1 MYRGRFAPTPS
12 GPLHL
17 GSLVAAVGS
26 YLDANAHN
34 GQWFVRIEDVDKPR
48 AIPGAADTILRQ
60 LEDHGLTWHGEVIFQ
75 SDRDE
80 SYQDYINSLTSADCI
95 YQCDCS
101 RKAIRERGGI
111 YDGYCRTRQPRPT
124 PYALRYINSNPVNQF
139 NDRALGVQQGDTS
152 TCAEDFVVKRRD
164 GLYAYQLAV
173 VVDDIEQGITDI
185 VRGSDLVVPSFW
197 QLTLWQHIAKTEP
210 RMMHLPL
217 VTSNDGRKLSKQN
230 HAPAINSQHASD
242 NLLTAL
248 NYLGIDAHELSETR
262 QIDEILAFAVQK
274 WRKKWHITPA

>member
-1 MYRGRFAPTPS
+1 MYQGRFAPTPS

-26 YLDANAHN
+26 YLDAHAHH
-34 GQWFVRIEDVDKPR
+34 GHWLVRIEDVDKPR
-48 AIPGAADTILRQ
+48 AVPGAADIILGQ
-60 LEDHGLTWHGEVIFQ
+60 LEAHGLTWDGDVIFQ
-75 SDRDE
+75 SERDE
-80 SYQDYINSLTSADCI
+80 VYQSYIDSLTSAGFI

-111 YDGYCRTRQPRPT
+111 YDGYCRTRQPRPA
-124 PYALRYINSNPVNQF
+124 PYALRYINSAPVNQF
-139 NDRALGVQQGDTS
+139 NDRALGVQHGDTN

-164 GLYAYQLAV
+164 ALYAYQLAV
-173 VVDDIEQGITDI
+173 VVDDIEQGISDI

-197 QLTLWQHIAKTEP
+197 QLTLWQHITSAQP

-217 VTSNDGRKLSKQN
+217 VTSDDGRKLSKQN
-230 HAPAINSQHASD
+230 HAPAINSQHAPD

-248 NYLGIDAHELSETR
+248 NYLGIETHEVSETR
-262 QIDEILAFAVQK
+262 TIGEILAFAVQK

>member
-26 YLDANAHN
+26 YLDAHAHN

-48 AIPGAADTILRQ
+48 AVPGAADTILRQ

-111 YDGYCRTRQPRPT
+111 YDGYCRTRHRP
-124 PYALRYINSNPVNQF
+124 A
-139 NDRALGVQQGDTS
+139 TS
-152 TCAEDFVVKRRD
+152 ACPARTSAWP
-164 GLYAYQLAV
+164 A
-173 VVDDIEQGITDI
+173 
-185 VRGSDLVVPSFW
+185 GSD
-197 QLTLWQHIAKTEP
+197 AAGAGCARP
-210 RMMHLPL
+210 R
-217 VTSNDGRKLSKQN
+217 DRR
-230 HAPAINSQHASD
+230 SD
-242 NLLTAL
+242 LRRR
-248 NYLGIDAHELSETR
+248 GCS
-262 QIDEILAFAVQK
+262 
-274 WRKKWHITPA
+274 